1 MKTEAFQTPAES
13 TEAKIQEGRLEKARK
28 EAEYYRTFL
37 KSLREK
43 VLVPMANLFTQKFEA
58 LKDMTDRD
66 MASFRE
72 LTEDIIEEAKNEARE
87 KTNISPDGKFVN
99 LEILGKMT
107 PKEFIEYL
115 DKLESELVK

>member
-1 MKTEAFQTPAES
+1 MNSETFKSPAES
-13 TEAKIQEGRLEKARK
+13 TEAEVQKGRLEKAQK

-37 KSLREK
+37 NSLRKK
-43 VLVPMANLFTQKFEA
+43 VMDSLERGFVGKGEELLGNLNDRTVADLNE
-58 LKDMTDRD
+58 LKN
-66 MASFRE
+66 
-72 LTEDIIEEAKNEARE
+72 IEEAKKEAEE
-87 KTNISPDGKFVN
+87 KTGIKPEKEFVN